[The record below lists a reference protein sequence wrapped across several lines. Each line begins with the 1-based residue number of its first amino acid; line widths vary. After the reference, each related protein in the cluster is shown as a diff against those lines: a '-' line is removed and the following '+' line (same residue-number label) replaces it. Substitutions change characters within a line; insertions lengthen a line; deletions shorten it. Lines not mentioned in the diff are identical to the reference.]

1 MVVVVVTAVVM
12 VAVEIVEVV
21 FYLRYTWCWRS
32 WEEGG
37 CVRVDSNDAGGNVG
51 GSGVGGG
58 DGGGGGSCGGEGCC
72 TGGSSNCC
80 KTVLPKSLLTMQV
93 LAC

>member
-1 MVVVVVTAVVM
+1 M
-12 VAVEIVEVV
+12 
-21 FYLRYTWCWRS
+21 
-32 WEEGG
+32 
-37 CVRVDSNDAGGNVG
+37 
-51 GSGVGGG
+51 GG
-58 DGGGGGSCGGEGCC
+58 DGNDCGGNLCAIGGFGGGLGGGGSCGGEGCC